1 MNITQDR
8 GQSRN
13 AYNARSAADE
23 SPMPPPRRSPR
34 AFPFMLLAVG
44 IGLSGYY
51 GLQWTKL
58 PQYSDADLAASTELN
73 VQLELQSRN
82 ARTDAAGLERLR
94 RQVRQ
99 ELQADIER
107 ERSEVETG
115 LGAGLIALVLAIGH
129 FVLAGLLNRERR

>member
-1 MNITQDR
+1 
-8 GQSRN
+8 
-13 AYNARSAADE
+13 
-23 SPMPPPRRSPR
+23 MPPPRRSPR

-58 PQYSDADLAASTELN
+58 PQYSDADLDASTELN

-99 ELQADIER
+99 ELQADIAR

-129 FVLAGLLNRERR
+129 FVLSGLLDRERRTP